1 MFAMIRLTV
10 IMASWMPLA
19 VYAQPPQPLA
29 LQQLIVEAL
38 DRSPALKAAE
48 NRRDAAT
55 YRRPQVTELADPMF
69 SYTRWI
75 STPETRVGPQTS
87 IFRLSQRI
95 PYPGKRSL
103 RGDLVDEAVNA
114 SESQRHI
121 VSRDVTYQ
129 MSKAY
134 YDLYAVERSIEIL
147 DNYMSTL
154 LTFTR
159 VAEEKY
165 ATGTGSQASVLKS
178 QVEASTIMA
187 RRLAFEGS
195 RGGLAAAINALRDR
209 PADLPVETGS
219 ELGISYYVIPE
230 SLLVE
235 QALKNRQEL
244 QIVDAHIRRSDI
256 VARASGLAFRP
267 DLEVQAAYITVPK
280 KSNTITD
287 SGKDAFSIMLGLN
300 IPFRRA
306 GRRAAE
312 LEAKAEEMANR
323 MDRSR
328 LENLVRAEVSDIY
341 QRATSTAA
349 TLRLYDQGMMALAES
364 SLESALAGY
373 QSGTVDFLN
382 LLDAE
387 RTLLK
392 LRLDHIRELAQY
404 RKYIA
409 GLERAVGGDLPGG
422 R

>member
-1 MFAMIRLTV
+1 MFAMIRLSV
-10 IMASWMPLA
+10 IITFLMPLMA
-19 VYAQPPQPLA
+19 YAQPPQPPA
-29 LQQLIVEAL
+29 LQQLIAEAL

-48 NRRDAAT
+48 SRRDAVT

-103 RGDLVDEAVNA
+103 KGDMVDEAVHA
-114 SESQRHI
+114 SESQRHV
-121 VSRDVTYQ
+121 VSRDITYQ
-129 MSKAY
+129 MSMAY
-134 YDLYAVERSIEIL
+134 YDLYAMDRSIEIL
-147 DNYMSTL
+147 DDYMSTL
-154 LTFTR
+154 GMFTS

-165 ATGTGSQASVLKS
+165 ATGTGTQASVLKS
-178 QVEASTIMA
+178 QVEASTVMA

-195 RGGLAAAINALRDR
+195 RDGLAATVNALRDR
-209 PADLPVETGS
+209 PADFSVETGN
-219 ELGISYYVIPE
+219 ELDVSYYVVPE

-235 QALKNRQEL
+235 QALKDRQEL
-244 QIVDAHIRRSDI
+244 HVADAHIRRSDI
-256 VARASGLAFRP
+256 EARAAGLAFRP
-267 DLEVQAAYITVPK
+267 DFEVQAAYITVPR
-280 KSNTITD
+280 KSNIIAD
-287 SGKDAFSIMLGLN
+287 AGKDAFSIMLGLN

-312 LEAKAEEMANR
+312 LEARADGMANR
-323 MDRSR
+323 LDRSR

-349 TLRLYDQGMMALAES
+349 TLRLYDQGMMAQAES
-364 SLESALAGY
+364 SLESSLAGY

-392 LRLDHIRELAQY
+392 LRLDHVRALAQY